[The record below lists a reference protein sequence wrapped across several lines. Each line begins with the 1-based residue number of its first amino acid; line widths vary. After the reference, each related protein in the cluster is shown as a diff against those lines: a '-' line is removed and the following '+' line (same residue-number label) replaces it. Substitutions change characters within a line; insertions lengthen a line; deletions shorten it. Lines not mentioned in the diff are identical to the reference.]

1 MIPLRDSLRSRSL
14 PLITISIIIA
24 NFYVFYREL
33 IASDRMLNV
42 MIRKYGLTPISF
54 IEALN
59 AGSLSIA
66 DYSPLLSN
74 LFLHGGW
81 LHIIGNMWYLW
92 IFGDNVEDWLGHIS
106 FVAFFLLTGLIANIS
121 HILLDPFST
130 IPVIGASGAISG
142 ILGAYLILYP
152 TAKIKTLVPIFI
164 FLQIFEVPAMLFLGL
179 WFFLQLQSGALASA
193 GTNIAWWAHI
203 GGFLAGMILIKV
215 FPCLCKRSYYE

>member
-1 MIPLRDSLRSRSL
+1 MIPLRDNLRSHSL
-14 PLITISIIIA
+14 PLMTLSLIMA
-24 NFYVFYREL
+24 NFYVFYREISL
-33 IASDRMLNV
+33 SDRALMS
-42 MIRKYGLTPISF
+42 MIRQYGLTPIAF

-59 AGSLSIA
+59 GGSTVLS
-66 DYSPLLSN
+66 DYTPIFSN

-92 IFGDNVEDWLGHIS
+92 LFGDNVEDWLGRIQ
-106 FVAFFLLTGLIANIS
+106 FLAFFLLTGFIANLS

-130 IPVIGASGAISG
+130 VPVIGASGAVSG

-179 WFFLQLQSGALASA
+179 WFFLQLQSGTVASA
-193 GTNIAWWAHI
+193 GSNIAWWAHI
-203 GGFLAGMILIKV
+203 GGFLAGMILIKI
-215 FPCLCKRSYYE
+215 FPCRCKRSYYK

>member
-1 MIPLRDSLRSRSL
+1 MIPLRDNLRSRSL
-14 PLITISIIIA
+14 PVMTICLIVA
-24 NFYVFYREL
+24 NCYVFYHEL
-33 IASDRMLNV
+33 SASEHMLTT
-42 MIRKYGLTPISF
+42 MIRQYGLTPIAF
-54 IEALN
+54 IEAIN
-59 AGSLSIA
+59 AGSVSVG
-66 DYSPLLSN
+66 DYSPLFSN

-92 IFGDNVEDWLGHIS
+92 IFGDNVEDWLGRVS
-106 FVAFFLLTGLIANIS
+106 FIAFFLLTGLIANVS

-179 WFFLQLQSGALASA
+179 WFFLQLKSGAMASA
-193 GTNIAWWAHI
+193 GSNIAWWAHI
-203 GGFLAGMILIKV
+203 GGFLAGMILIKI
-215 FPCLCKRSYYE
+215 FPCRCKRSYYE

>member
-1 MIPLRDSLRSRSL
+1 MIPLRDNLRSRSL
-14 PLITISIIIA
+14 PVMTTCLILA
-24 NFYVFYREL
+24 NCYVFYHEL
-33 IASDRMLNV
+33 SASEHMLTT
-42 MIRKYGLTPISF
+42 MIRQYGLTPIAF
-54 IEALN
+54 IEAIN
-59 AGSLSIA
+59 AGSVSVG
-66 DYSPLLSN
+66 DYSPLFSN

-92 IFGDNVEDWLGHIS
+92 IFGDNVEDWLGRVS
-106 FVAFFLLTGLIANIS
+106 FIAFFLLTGLIANVS

-179 WFFLQLQSGALASA
+179 WFFLQLKSGAMASA
-193 GTNIAWWAHI
+193 GSNIAWWAHI
-203 GGFLAGMILIKV
+203 GGFLAGMILIKI
-215 FPCLCKRSYYE
+215 FPCRCKRSYYE